1 MRTGY
6 RINEQTKNSIWKK
19 WKGGIPVR
27 AIASEIERSTSSIFA
42 YLQYYGGFQP
52 RQRRRR
58 ATSLS
63 LEEREEISR
72 GLAVNLSI
80 RSIALSLRRSPST
93 VSREIS
99 RNRGAANYR
108 AAEADKAAWKRA
120 TRPKTY
126 VLASNAKLCG
136 LVTCKLLKDWSPEQI
151 SGWLKL
157 EYPNDEGLRV
167 SHETIYKSLFIQTRG
182 LLRKELH
189 KHLRTKRKFRHPK
202 KLGTSP
208 RGGITGGISISERPA
223 SIEDRAVPGHW
234 EGDLIQGSGNSF
246 IATVVER
253 QTRFVVL
260 VKVGGKDT
268 KSVVSALS
276 KQMGKL
282 PKLLKQSLTWDRG
295 NEMAAHVDF
304 SLATNM
310 DVYLCDPSSPWQRGT
325 NENTNGLLRQYF
337 PKGTGLSKF
346 TQADLNRVAAKL
358 NTRPRK
364 TLGFYTP
371 TQKLDEVLR

>member
-1 MRTGY
+1 MRFED
-6 RINEQTKNSIWKK
+6 RMNEQTKKVIWEK
-19 WKGGIPVR
+19 WKDGTPVR
-27 AIASEIERSTSSIFA
+27 FISNELEEPTSNIYA

-58 ATSLS
+58 ASALS

-72 GLAVNLSI
+72 GLAVNLSV
-80 RSIALSLRRSPST
+80 RSIAFSLGRSPST
-93 VSREIS
+93 VSREIN
-99 RNRGAANYR
+99 RNRGVANYR
-108 AAEADKAAWKRA
+108 AAEADKAAWRRA
-120 TRPKTY
+120 TRPKTC
-126 VLASNAKLCG
+126 VLASNPKLRH

-157 EYPNDEGLRV
+157 TYPNDEDLRV

-202 KLGTSP
+202 KLGKSP
-208 RGGITGGISISERPA
+208 RGGVTNGVSISERPA
-223 SIEDRAVPGHW
+223 SVEDRAVPGHW
-234 EGDLIQGSGNSF
+234 EGDLIYGSRNSF

-260 VKVGGKDT
+260 VKVSGKDT
-268 KSVVSALS
+268 NSVVSALS
-276 KQMGKL
+276 RQMSKL

-304 SLATNM
+304 TVATNM
-310 DVYLCDPSSPWQRGT
+310 DVYLCDPRSPWQRGT

-337 PKGTGLSKF
+337 PKGTELSKF
-346 TQADLNRVAAKL
+346 TQADLNQVAAKL

-371 TQKLDEVLR
+371 TEKLDEVLR